1 MSGGQPPGTPSDERP
16 GPRGAEEA
24 LHVPVEGTRHG
35 RTWPW
40 GPPVMV
46 PARPRPPLV
55 PTILCAAAGALT
67 VPQLVWAMFLLQVI
81 TRR

>member
-1 MSGGQPPGTPSDERP
+1 MSDGQPPGTHRDDRP

-24 LHVPVEGTRHG
+24 FHVPVEGTRHG
-35 RTWPW
+35 WTGPW
-40 GPPVMV
+40 GPPVML

-55 PTILCAAAGALT
+55 PTFLCAAAGALT
-67 VPQLVWAMFLLQVI
+67 VPQFVWMIFLLQVI